1 MLKSNHEKRETTE
14 TAIKLI
20 NQYADSYHLLENKLK
35 ILKQENDDLKYNLQV
50 NKDIIQGFFKF
61 SSLDKKIEIFINKI
75 KEENKLLYKQI
86 QNLKKEN
93 SQLNSYL
100 NEMNNLKSE
109 IEIYKKKNL
118 RLKKLGHRKG
128 KHHRNF
134 IEKKLPLQRKRARNF
149 HFFPI

>member
-100 NEMNNLKSE
+100 SEMNNLKSE
-109 IEIYKKKNL
+109 IEIYKKKIFD
-118 RLKKLGHRKG
+118 LK
-128 KHHRNF
+128 N
-134 IEKKLPLQRKRARNF
+134 
-149 HFFPI
+149 

>member
-1 MLKSNHEKRETTE
+1 MLKNNHEKRETTE

-20 NQYADSYHLLENKLK
+20 NHYADSYHLLENKLK

-50 NKDIIQGFFKF
+50 NKDIIQGFFKI
-61 SSLDKKIEIFINKI
+61 SSFDKKIEIFINKI

-93 SQLNSYL
+93 NQLNSYL

-109 IEIYKKKNL
+109 IEIYKKKNFHI
-118 RLKKLGHRKG
+118 KKFSH
-128 KHHRNF
+128 
-134 IEKKLPLQRKRARNF
+134 
-149 HFFPI
+149 